1 MMEKDGKRIILGRMG
16 IDQYLEMVD
25 TVVKPNGL
33 SYLPTFLIL
42 SKILSKKLRQ
52 ITSLCNFR
60 TEVKYLSNEI
70 AHRSVLAKLNT

>member
-33 SYLPTFLIL
+33 SYFPHFL
-42 SKILSKKLRQ
+42 S
-52 ITSLCNFR
+52 
-60 TEVKYLSNEI
+60 
-70 AHRSVLAKLNT
+70 

>member
-1 MMEKDGKRIILGRMG
+1 MMEKDCKRIILGRMG

-42 SKILSKKLRQ
+42 SKILSKNDTKLRHYAISGLQ
-52 ITSLCNFR
+52 
-60 TEVKYLSNEI
+60 
-70 AHRSVLAKLNT
+70 

>member
-1 MMEKDGKRIILGRMG
+1 MG

-42 SKILSKKLRQ
+42 SKILVKIKPNYVTMQFQDFSKILK
-52 ITSLCNFR
+52 
-60 TEVKYLSNEI
+60 
-70 AHRSVLAKLNT
+70 

>member
-1 MMEKDGKRIILGRMG
+1 MG

-42 SKILSKKLRQ
+42 SKILSKYYAKLRHYAISGLQ
-52 ITSLCNFR
+52 
-60 TEVKYLSNEI
+60 
-70 AHRSVLAKLNT
+70 